1 MLNKIKENKQKS
13 LDFVFCQDTEMKLEL
28 LKNQIQLSLLIVENI
43 LETEVKMLSGEKYS
57 HEKPN
62 AGKYSRWGYNAGS
75 VRLGEEKV
83 KIKVPRVID
92 NETKR
97 NISLENYEQLKNLPL
112 PTEELMHKVVLGI
125 SQRDYERVSKDCME
139 SFGLSQSNVS
149 RKFIEAS
156 SKALKEFQE
165 RDISNNDIIA
175 LLIDGKSLARQQIII
190 GLGITME
197 GEKIVLGF
205 IQSTSE
211 NSRSIKQFL
220 KSLIA
225 RGLDYSKGLYC
236 VTDGSKGI
244 KKALDEVF
252 GKKYI
257 HQRCQWHKREN
268 IISYLNEEQQQE
280 YRRRLQRA
288 YSEPTYIEAK
298 NELMKIREDLRQINL
313 SAVNSLDEGFEE
325 TLTLHKLG
333 LIEKLGFSLGTTNC
347 IESLNSQLARY
358 INKVKHWKT
367 SDQIFRWVACG
378 LMEAERRMKK
388 IRNYKTLPKLREEI
402 MKQLKIKINKNQL
415 KAA

>member
-1 MLNKIKENKQKS
+1 
-13 LDFVFCQDTEMKLEL
+13 
-28 LKNQIQLSLLIVENI
+28 
-43 LETEVKMLSGEKYS
+43 
-57 HEKPN
+57 
-62 AGKYSRWGYNAGS
+62 
-75 VRLGEEKV
+75 
-83 KIKVPRVID
+83 
-92 NETKR
+92 
-97 NISLENYEQLKNLPL
+97 
-112 PTEELMHKVVLGI
+112 MHKVILGI
-125 SQRDYERVSKDCME
+125 SQRDYESVSKECME

-149 RKFIEAS
+149 RKFVEAS

-165 RDISNNDIIA
+165 RDISSEDIIA

-220 KSLIA
+220 KSLIG
-225 RGLDYSKGLYC
+225 RWLDYSKGLLC

-244 KKALDEVF
+244 KKAIDEVF

-268 IISYLNEEQQQE
+268 IISYLYEEQQKE
-280 YRRRLQRA
+280 YSKRLQRA

-325 TLTLHKLG
+325 TLSLHRLG
-333 LIEKLGFSLGTTNC
+333 LSEKLGFSLGTTNC
-347 IESLNSQLARY
+347 IESLNSQLGRY
-358 INKVKHWKT
+358 ISKVKQWKT
-367 SDQIFRWVACG
+367 SDQIFR
-378 LMEAERRMKK
+378 
-388 IRNYKTLPKLREEI
+388 
-402 MKQLKIKINKNQL
+402 
-415 KAA
+415 